1 MRHELHLF
9 RVLDDV
15 RRGGVAVLAV
25 IHDLA
30 RAATWAEHLALLDGG
45 RIAAEGLPAEVLESE
60 AAERAFGVAIRGV
73 SVGQGPERLWRF
85 EERA

>member
-1 MRHELHLF
+1 M
-9 RVLDDV
+9 
-15 RRGGVAVLAV
+15 
-25 IHDLA
+25 
-30 RAATWAEHLALLDGG
+30 ALLDEG

-73 SVGQGPERLWRF
+73 FVGNGPERLWRF